1 MAIVVCFVEEWT
13 LEQCLP
19 CMKMLAK
26 SMTGEDV
33 AREPI
38 SMLSVKCG
46 VKSELLAATRRD
58 KVSVNNLAMQTAKV
72 VCLLISGIGCFLHT
86 FLVSCSW
93 CHFHLTGSPPQHPF
107 ISAGSYVTCH
117 QAAEVLRAMY

>member
-33 AREPI
+33 AREI
-38 SMLSVKCG
+38 MLSVKCG
-46 VKSELLAATRRD
+46 VTSELLAATRRD
-58 KVSVNNLAMQTAKV
+58 KESVNNLAMQTAKV
-72 VCLLISGIGCFLHT
+72 VCLLIAGIGCFLHT
-86 FLVSCSW
+86 FLVSCS
-93 CHFHLTGSPPQHPF
+93 
-107 ISAGSYVTCH
+107 
-117 QAAEVLRAMY
+117 

>member
-1 MAIVVCFVEEWT
+1 MAIVVCFVGEEWT
-13 LEQCLP
+13 LEQCLL
-19 CMKMLAK
+19 CMQMLAK

-38 SMLSVKCG
+38 NMLSVKCG

-58 KVSVNNLAMQTAKV
+58 KESVNNLTKQTAKV
-72 VCLLISGIGCFLHT
+72 VCLLIAGIGCFSHT

-93 CHFHLTGSPPQHPF
+93 CHFHLTYRFTTPAPLHQCRSVGNMPP
-107 ISAGSYVTCH
+107 G
-117 QAAEVLRAMY
+117 